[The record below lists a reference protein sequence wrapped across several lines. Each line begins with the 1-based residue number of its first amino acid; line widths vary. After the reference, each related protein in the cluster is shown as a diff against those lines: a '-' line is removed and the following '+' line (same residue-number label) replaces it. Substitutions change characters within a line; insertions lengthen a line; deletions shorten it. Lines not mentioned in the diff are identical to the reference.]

1 MSAFAAAPLVAI
13 EDKRLDRLTA
23 MVVRTVGT
31 DAGGSTRNGATR
43 CARWPA
49 WPGCALGMQ
58 VAIDHA
64 GTGHS
69 NLETIRQRSFDKLEV
84 GRQFGCAR
92 CGSCLARRAA
102 WLGGRRSA

>member
-31 DAGGSTRNGATR
+31 DAGGSTRNGASR

-49 WPGCALGMQ
+49 WPGFALGMQ

-69 NLETIRQRSFDKLEV
+69 NLETI
-84 GRQFGCAR
+84 RQFGCAR